1 MKTRI
6 FLIAMTAT
14 LSTLLAA
21 CGGDGGAFGS
31 DRDRADGDGLDGP
44 DRSVGITMPPK
55 GTDEGTAWAR
65 IEPRSDLIGL
75 RSSAIAEMLID
86 PDDDRTLLVRFWGG
100 VTECYG
106 ATATV
111 ISQTPD
117 EIVVMLE
124 VGGVPFEGDE
134 DQACIEIALAQEI
147 AVPLDQPADG
157 ATLTPVEPDDADGYL
172 GLSKDDAIGRAESE
186 GRMWRIASEDGEQ
199 FILTMDYRPNRIN
212 FEVEAGFVTLAWMG

>member
-1 MKTRI
+1 
-6 FLIAMTAT
+6 MTAALT
-14 LSTLLAA
+14 TLLSA
-21 CGGDGGAFGS
+21 CGDDGGGLGS
-31 DRDRADGDGLDGP
+31 DSDRADGNGLDEP
-44 DRSVGITMPPK
+44 DRSVGTTMPPK
-55 GTDEGTAWAR
+55 GTDAGTAWSR

-75 RSSAIAEMLID
+75 RPSAIEEMLID

-106 ATATV
+106 ATTTV
-111 ISQTPD
+111 ISQTAD

-124 VGGVPFEGDE
+124 VGGVPIEGDGY
-134 DQACIEIALAQEI
+134 QACIEIGVAQEI

-157 ATLTPVEPDDADGYL
+157 ATLTPVEPDAADGYL

-199 FILTMDYRPNRIN
+199 FALTMDYRPDRIN
-212 FEVEAGFVTLAWMG
+212 FDIEAGFVAFAWMG